1 MMWYHGMCQD
11 MSDKDVAN
19 LHKLKD
25 KPGVKWFCSSCTL
38 EIEMTMKGN
47 GDVGM
52 TSAAN
57 NGVMNGK
64 LGKIEDMVM
73 KLADALSSNQAKIED
88 RMQKLEVS
96 YAQAVS
102 SNLDGVKTA
111 QQLNSDAKAQFSQ
124 ILEHQQA
131 EYRKKNAIIY
141 GVEPEAGRTTMEK
154 IQELMEDVSFP
165 TAAKPL
171 TAKRLQTSQSS
182 VGIKPGPIKLEFS
195 DEGSKW
201 TFLKRANATLRPKN
215 IYCKLD
221 ESKALRDQQYRLR
234 QQIKEMKEQDESGT
248 QYRIRNMKIQAK
260 STGDWEHLPTG
271 RTTISQ
277 PSAH

>member
-1 MMWYHGMCQD
+1 MAPGDKTKKSQPASYSNSHPAQSQSGKRADDHETTEACFTCKEKECHVTTVKGLKQKITNPSWVYCDSCMMWYHGMCQD

-171 TAKRLQTSQSS
+171 TAKRLQTSQ
-182 VGIKPGPIKLEFS
+182 L
-195 DEGSKW
+195 
-201 TFLKRANATLRPKN
+201 N
-215 IYCKLD
+215 LD
-221 ESKALRDQQYRLR
+221 
-234 QQIKEMKEQDESGT
+234 
-248 QYRIRNMKIQAK
+248 
-260 STGDWEHLPTG
+260 
-271 RTTISQ
+271 
-277 PSAH
+277 PSN